1 MGTGPKYGS
10 FCILCECLSETLVH
24 REPQQ
29 HQVNRRTCACRL
41 PPSETQGCCSRTLS
55 SAAMCAPY
63 LSIAS
68 QLQCP
73 LFSVY
78 FMKTNVGTFH
88 MSPLPDGTILPS
100 ASRRVGG
107 GLQEEAVLL
116 LGSGHWLTRF
126 PLSSGFSSSGPECRG
141 VSSTSKPAAARH
153 SGAFVA
159 Q

>member
-1 MGTGPKYGS
+1 MHA
-10 FCILCECLSETLVH
+10 V
-24 REPQQ
+24 
-29 HQVNRRTCACRL
+29 CR
-41 PPSETQGCCSRTLS
+41 PSETQGFCSRTLS

-78 FMKTNVGTFH
+78 FVKTNVGTFH

-116 LGSGHWLTRF
+116 LGSGRWLTRF

-153 SGAFVA
+153 SGAFAA
-159 Q
+159 QWLRGTTYNSQSTLERRYPAKIPCSASRAPQ